1 MASPELLNEWKKQY
15 SSNKYEDKFILS
27 ILKYYIRSLS
37 NTVPFGHFASYSIVN
52 GCDIINERKTGVNYN
67 YFYELDYSYIFSLV
81 QFFSF
86 HKEISENTYYYLND
100 TISKV
105 NDKIR
110 FIDPTVINGKLNYT
124 YVSVDYD
131 ELISFILSNVNKCS
145 FNEIENLL
153 YNAIENPD
161 REEIKS
167 YVNQLIESNILI
179 SSFNININKGGYI
192 DQLIDLLIPY
202 EEYIENNLELNKVYL
217 NLLKLKKIIDDQ
229 DTSGIIERILDAVK
243 EIGINYD
250 IKYLIN
256 CNLKKETPSTVISP
270 NVDPQITKLFQ
281 FLRKTTYR
289 NTENSSLENFKDRF
303 YKRYENA
310 FVPLLD
316 VFDSELGISYIQ
328 HTERHQSFSDLI
340 DDLEINSNN
349 GNNDF
354 KIRINTGI
362 YNFWMDII
370 QSGVK
375 EVDLSKYNI
384 ESIYGKKYN

>member
-1 MASPELLNEWKKQY
+1 M
-15 SSNKYEDKFILS
+15 
-27 ILKYYIRSLS
+27 
-37 NTVPFGHFASYSIVN
+37 
-52 GCDIINERKTGVNYN
+52 
-67 YFYELDYSYIFSLV
+67 
-81 QFFSF
+81 
-86 HKEISENTYYYLND
+86 ND

-217 NLLKLKKIIDDQ
+217 NLLKLKNH
-229 DTSGIIERILDAVK
+229 R
-243 EIGINYD
+243 
-250 IKYLIN
+250 
-256 CNLKKETPSTVISP
+256 
-270 NVDPQITKLFQ
+270 
-281 FLRKTTYR
+281 
-289 NTENSSLENFKDRF
+289 
-303 YKRYENA
+303 
-310 FVPLLD
+310 
-316 VFDSELGISYIQ
+316 
-328 HTERHQSFSDLI
+328 
-340 DDLEINSNN
+340 
-349 GNNDF
+349 
-354 KIRINTGI
+354 
-362 YNFWMDII
+362 
-370 QSGVK
+370 
-375 EVDLSKYNI
+375 
-384 ESIYGKKYN
+384 

>member
-1 MASPELLNEWKKQY
+1 MLILKLLN
-15 SSNKYEDKFILS
+15 S
-27 ILKYYIRSLS
+27 
-37 NTVPFGHFASYSIVN
+37 
-52 GCDIINERKTGVNYN
+52 
-67 YFYELDYSYIFSLV
+67 
-81 QFFSF
+81 FSF
-86 HKEISENTYYYLND
+86 K
-100 TISKV
+100 
-105 NDKIR
+105 
-110 FIDPTVINGKLNYT
+110 
-124 YVSVDYD
+124 
-131 ELISFILSNVNKCS
+131 
-145 FNEIENLL
+145 
-153 YNAIENPD
+153 
-161 REEIKS
+161 
-167 YVNQLIESNILI
+167 
-179 SSFNININKGGYI
+179 
-192 DQLIDLLIPY
+192 
-202 EEYIENNLELNKVYL
+202 
-217 NLLKLKKIIDDQ
+217 
-229 DTSGIIERILDAVK
+229 
-243 EIGINYD
+243 
-250 IKYLIN
+250 
-256 CNLKKETPSTVISP
+256 
-270 NVDPQITKLFQ
+270 
-281 FLRKTTYR
+281 KTTYR